1 MDRLLTVTVQGQT
14 IPPPVEPGRVRE
26 LVERYRREGVEP
38 RIDIEARHGS
48 SHIRFVIPPPSSS
61 GRGRPLDTWENEAVE
76 LWNHFDL
83 NANPVDLHQLVA
95 FIARMR
101 TLL

>member
-1 MDRLLTVTVQGQT
+1 MDRLLTVAVQGQI

-26 LVERYRREGVEP
+26 LVERHRREGVEP

-48 SHIRFVIPPPSSS
+48 SHVRFVIPPPPSSR
-61 GRGRPLDTWENEAVE
+61 RGRPLDMWESEAVK
-76 LWNHFDL
+76 LWNLFGL
-83 NANPVDLHQLVA
+83 NANPVDLHQLAA
-95 FIARMR
+95 FIARLR